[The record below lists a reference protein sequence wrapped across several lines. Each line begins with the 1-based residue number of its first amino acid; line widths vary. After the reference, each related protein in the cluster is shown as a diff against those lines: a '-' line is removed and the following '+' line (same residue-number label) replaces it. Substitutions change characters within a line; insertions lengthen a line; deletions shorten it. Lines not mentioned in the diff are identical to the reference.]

1 MQLVSVIVPYHRK
14 IKFIKK
20 TINSIKN
27 QTYKNLEIIIIYD
40 DEDYSDLKYIKKITR
55 SDTRIKL
62 ILNKNILGAGQSR
75 NLGIKKAKGNYIA
88 FLDADDLWK
97 KNKIQSQLLY
107 MHKNK
112 FDVCHTT
119 YEIFRKNNKKRKL
132 MIAKTFKNYRQLLP
146 SCDIGL
152 STIILKKNIITK
164 NCKFSKLK
172 TKEDFVLWLL
182 ILKKN
187 ITIGGFDKNLTTW
200 RKLDNSLSS
209 SIIQKLKD
217 GFKVYNQ
224 YMKFNFFKS
233 IFYLL
238 ILSINFLKK

>member
-1 MQLVSVIVPYHRK
+1 MQLVSVIIPYHRK

-40 DEDYSDLKYIKKITR
+40 DEDYSDLKYIKKIKR
-55 SDTRIKL
+55 SDSRIKL
-62 ILNKNILGAGQSR
+62 ILNKNILGAGESR
-75 NLGIKKAKGNYIA
+75 NLGIKKARGKYIA

-132 MIAKTFKNYRQLLP
+132 MIARTFKNYRQLLP

-152 STIILKKNIITK
+152 STI
-164 NCKFSKLK
+164 
-172 TKEDFVLWLL
+172 

>member
-1 MQLVSVIVPYHRK
+1 MQLVSVIIPYHRK

-40 DEDYSDLKYIKKITR
+40 DEDYSDLKYIKKIKR
-55 SDTRIKL
+55 SDSRIKL
-62 ILNKNILGAGQSR
+62 ILNKNILGAGESR
-75 NLGIKKAKGNYIA
+75 NLGIKKARGKYIA

-132 MIAKTFKNYRQLLP
+132 MIARTFKNYRQLLP

-164 NCKFSKLK
+164 NCKFSRLK

>member
-40 DEDYSDLKYIKKITR
+40 DEDYSDLKYIKKIKR
-55 SDTRIKL
+55 SDSRIKL
-62 ILNKNILGAGQSR
+62 ILNKNILGAGESR
-75 NLGIKKAKGNYIA
+75 NLGIKKARGKYIA

-132 MIAKTFKNYRQLLP
+132 MIARTFKNYRQLLP

-152 STIILKKNIITK
+152 STIILKKKYNYK
-164 NCKFSKLK
+164 KL
-172 TKEDFVLWLL
+172 
-182 ILKKN
+182 
-187 ITIGGFDKNLTTW
+187 
-200 RKLDNSLSS
+200 
-209 SIIQKLKD
+209 
-217 GFKVYNQ
+217 
-224 YMKFNFFKS
+224 
-233 IFYLL
+233 
-238 ILSINFLKK
+238 